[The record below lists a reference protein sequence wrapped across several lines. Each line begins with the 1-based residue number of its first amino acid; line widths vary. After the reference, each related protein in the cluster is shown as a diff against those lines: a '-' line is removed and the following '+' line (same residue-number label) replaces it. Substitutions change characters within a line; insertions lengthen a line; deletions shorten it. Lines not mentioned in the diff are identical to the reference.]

1 MPQYRNAFRGS
12 VQSTNLVFP
21 GQFHDQGGGNKKAG
35 LVPLKNAP
43 VMRWIALDV
52 AQTRNTLPDLKNPVT
67 GQVIFGLKH
76 TPAGRWH
83 HAQKP
88 IGFARNIPYFSI
100 PGMGQKGVSP
110 PFPI

>member
-52 AQTRNTLPDLKNPVT
+52 AQTRNTLPD
-67 GQVIFGLKH
+67 
-76 TPAGRWH
+76 
-83 HAQKP
+83 
-88 IGFARNIPYFSI
+88 
-100 PGMGQKGVSP
+100 
-110 PFPI
+110 

>member
-12 VQSTNLVFP
+12 VQTTNLVFP

-43 VMRWIALDV
+43 AMRWIALDV
-52 AQTRNTLPDLKNPVT
+52 AQTRNTLPNLTNN
-67 GQVIFGLKH
+67 GQVVFGLKH
-76 TPAGRWH
+76 TPAGRYH
-83 HAQKP
+83 RAQRP

-100 PGMGQKGVSP
+100 PGQGTKGVSP
-110 PFPI
+110 PF

>member
-21 GQFHDQGGGNKKAG
+21 GQFNNQGGGNKKAG

-43 VMRWIALDV
+43 AMRWIALDV
-52 AQTRNTLPDLKNPVT
+52 AQTRNTLPNLTNAK

-76 TPAGRWH
+76 TVTPHKAL
-83 HAQKP
+83 KP
-88 IGFARNIPYFSI
+88 ISSTLTPNPYWTI
-100 PGMGQKGVSP
+100 PGTNTKV
-110 PFPI
+110 